1 MFRFVCLSACLTVC
15 LPDCLHACLSACLPA
30 CLSVCLP
37 VFEIWANK
45 LKICSNEAP
54 NHQHHY
60 THAHITSS
68 AILTETLSRH
78 LKHTHTHTR
87 AHVEVSDYR
96 LLGQKSD
103 VTDMHETLHRRAW
116 TLFMGCQIR
125 CAVVTETT
133 CLSGLPA
140 IWTYVILLVNDN
152 QYKWL
157 YLKGTQMKQWRYIW
171 ILLPLTTTRILRPFS
186 QCYPGKRC

>member
-1 MFRFVCLSACLTVC
+1 MIPTTEQPNPPPSNLIDLVWPRI
-15 LPDCLHACLSACLPA
+15 
-30 CLSVCLP
+30 P
-37 VFEIWANK
+37 VF
-45 LKICSNEAP
+45 LSP
-54 NHQHHY
+54 LSTPQPPTPPHTRTHY
-60 THAHITSS
+60 KQCHTHWD
-68 AILTETLSRH
+68 ILTTPQ
-78 LKHTHTHTR
+78 THTR
-87 AHVEVSDYR
+87 ARSVR
-96 LLGQKSD
+96 LHLSQKSD
-103 VTDMHETLHRRAW
+103 VTHETLHRRAW

-157 YLKGTQMKQWRYIW
+157 YLKSTQMKQWRYIW

>member
-1 MFRFVCLSACLTVC
+1 MSSVQICLPVCLLNCLPAWLPACVSVCLSACLSV
-15 LPDCLHACLSACLPA
+15 CLSACLRN
-30 CLSVCLP
+30 LSKQIENM
-37 VFEIWANK
+37 FEWSPQPPTP
-45 LKICSNEAP
+45 L
-54 NHQHHY
+54 HTRTHY
-60 THAHITSS
+60 KQCHTHWDT
-68 AILTETLSRH
+68 LTTPQ
-78 LKHTHTHTR
+78 THTHTR

-157 YLKGTQMKQWRYIW
+157 YLKGTQMKLTLY
-171 ILLPLTTTRILRPFS
+171 LNTTTT
-186 QCYPGKRC
+186 YNH